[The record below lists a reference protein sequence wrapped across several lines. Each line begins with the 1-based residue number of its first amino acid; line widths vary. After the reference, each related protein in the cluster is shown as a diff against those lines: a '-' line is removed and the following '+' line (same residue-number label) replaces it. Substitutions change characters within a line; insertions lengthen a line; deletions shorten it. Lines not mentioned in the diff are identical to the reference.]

1 MLIAIGLMIAV
12 TIAIVA
18 RVLAPQLQA
27 TRYVFDSTPDRPTA
41 FGYKMAWLAVRTR
54 DTDRVA
60 QALGLADLERCN
72 WSSGIGSVY
81 DATLGSDRIFISPP
95 VNGWTFV
102 VGLSLPHPVGS
113 AFVDKST
120 PLLLDLGTAFAE
132 AQYFFTFPLIDFY
145 AWGRVINGKLVRA
158 FAISDEGIVWNKGK
172 ATKEEKA
179 LGLKLFELRGVRGRK
194 GDAGGEMILYPTE
207 DHVMTIAARWS
218 IDPTKLER
226 NAGEPALGFIGRAP
240 QHWRSER
247 VRKAA

>member
-1 MLIAIGLMIAV
+1 MLIAIGLMIAA
-12 TIAIVA
+12 TIAIVVV
-18 RVLAPQLQA
+18 VLGPSLHA
-27 TRYVFDSTPDRPTA
+27 TRYVFDVKPDRPAA

-54 DTDRVA
+54 DSNRVA
-60 QALGLADLERCN
+60 QVLRLTDVERCN
-72 WSSGIGSVY
+72 WNSGIGSAY
-81 DATLGSDRIFISPP
+81 DATLGADRIFVSPP

-102 VGLSLPHPVGS
+102 VGLSLPHPVGQ
-113 AFVDKST
+113 AFVDKCT
-120 PLLLDLGTAFAE
+120 PLLLDLGTEFAE
-132 AQYFFTFPLIDFY
+132 AQYFFTYPLIDFY
-145 AWGRVINGKLVRA
+145 AWGRVIDGKLVRA

-218 IDPTKLER
+218 TDPTKLDHG
-226 NAGEPALGFIGRAP
+226 AAEPSVGIVGRAP

-247 VRKAA
+247 IRKAA